1 MSLTLHVQQVAK
13 FEKFIGEND
22 AKCARA
28 DGKQKAERT
37 ALRVKGR
44 EQVTPMSYECV
55 AAGGGVGGFRRSKSH
70 VVCVLYVCV
79 GCFLLS

>member
-1 MSLTLHVQQVAK
+1 MAK

-44 EQVTPMSYECV
+44 EQVTPMSYKCV
-55 AAGGGVGGFRRSKSH
+55 AAGGDGGIAKEYVSCR
-70 VVCVLYVCV
+70 VYMCACVRVWDVSC
-79 GCFLLS
+79 